1 MIYIQVNA
9 VGVALKVL
17 ENTVFLGRSVTLNL
31 VYVPNG
37 LLTEAVCMHF
47 SSVQDTIADMAPYL
61 ANTLLPFLHNP
72 VTSLDSQIKQH
83 VLLQSIYPSLYMNK

>member
-1 MIYIQVNA
+1 MIYIRVNA

-37 LLTEAVCMHF
+37 LLTEVVCMHF
-47 SSVQDTIADMAPYL
+47 DSVQDTMADIAQYP
-61 ANTLLPFLHNP
+61 ANALLPFLHTP
-72 VTSLDSQIKQH
+72 AISLDSQSNTCYYSPYIP
-83 VLLQSIYPSLYMNK
+83 SI

>member
-47 SSVQDTIADMAPYL
+47 SSVQDTMADIAQYL
-61 ANTLLPFLHNP
+61 ANTLLPFLHTP
-72 VTSLDSQIKQH
+72 ATFLDSQIKYH
-83 VLLQSIYPSLYMNK
+83 VLLQPIYPFYMNK

>member
-17 ENTVFLGRSVTLNL
+17 ENTVFLGQSVTLNL

-37 LLTEAVCMHF
+37 LLTEAVCMH
-47 SSVQDTIADMAPYL
+47 SAPSKTQWL
-61 ANTLLPFLHNP
+61 TLHS
-72 VTSLDSQIKQH
+72 T
-83 VLLQSIYPSLYMNK
+83 